1 MLDEL
6 KRRFGWSRKDLSADL
21 TAGLTSGI
29 AAIPDSMA
37 SALLAGI
44 NPLNGLYTMM
54 VATPVAA
61 LFTSSQFMHVSTT
74 GALSLGV
81 GSSLYGIPDDQRLQ
95 AVFVLTLMIGGIQA
109 LMGLLRLG
117 FLVRFVPHAV
127 MTGFLNGVA
136 VLIVVS
142 QLANFTGYRSPYANP
157 LARVLD
163 TALNVRSMVPAVLV
177 VGFAFILLLLAL
189 GRVRR
194 TSQWAMVLAI
204 AGASGV
210 AAFFHSGAVPLV
222 GDVTDV
228 PRSLPG
234 FAVPG
239 FALVLDLV
247 VPAISLSI
255 IGLVQG
261 AGISQGYPNPDG
273 KFPNPSGDFLGQGA
287 ANVATS
293 FFQGMPSGAS
303 ISGTALVVSAGARSR
318 WANVSCGVLI
328 AAIVLLFAGLVKLIA
343 MPALAALL
351 LVVGVRSVKPAAIQ
365 TVWQTG
371 RIPRVVMTLTFA
383 GTLAMPL
390 QYAVLLGVVTAVL
403 LHLFQGANRIRLA
416 ELVPVKDGFP
426 MEQPAPRRLASR
438 RVTVLHPYGSLFYAA
453 AKTLEEMLPT
463 ADGARQAVAILLL
476 RGYDEF
482 GSTMIG
488 VLDRY
493 ARTLQSNGG
502 RLMLAGVS
510 AGVIA
515 QMERTGLIGLIG
527 RDNVFPERPQ
537 WGAAA
542 NQAILAAEAWLES
555 LEPSGNRPAA
565 PGGEAV
571 GSAP

>member
-1 MLDEL
+1 MPMLDDL
-6 KRRFGWSRKDLSADL
+6 RRRFAWDRKDRGADL
-21 TAGLTSGI
+21 TAGLTTGI

-44 NPLNGLYTMM
+44 NPLVGLYTMI
-54 VATPVAA
+54 VATPVGA
-61 LFTSSQFMHVSTT
+61 LVTSSQMMHVSTT

-81 GSSLYGIPDDQRLQ
+81 ASSLYGVPDDQKLQ
-95 AVFVLTLMIGGIQA
+95 AVFLLTLMIGLIQA
-109 LMGLLRLG
+109 AMGLLKMG

-163 TALNVRSMVPAVLV
+163 TALNVGSMVPAVLV
-177 VGFAFILLLLAL
+177 VGFSFILLMIVF
-189 GRVRR
+189 GKIER
-194 TSQWAMVLAI
+194 TSPWAMVLAM

-210 AAFFHSGAVPLV
+210 AALLRSGAVPLV

-228 PRSLPG
+228 PRSLPA

-303 ISGTALVVSAGARSR
+303 ISGTALVVNAGARSR
-318 WANVSCGVLI
+318 WANFSCGVLI
-328 AAIVLLFAGLVKLIA
+328 AAIVLLAADLVKLIA

-351 LVVGVRSVKPAAIQ
+351 LVVGFRSIKPAALR

-371 RIPRVVMTLTFA
+371 RVPRVVMVITFL

-390 QYAVLLGVVTAVL
+390 QYAVLLGVATSVL
-403 LHLFQGANRIRLA
+403 LLQFQGANRIRLV
-416 ELVPVKDGFP
+416 ELVPIKGGFP
-426 MEQPAPRRLASR
+426 MEQPAPRELQSR
-438 RVTVLHPYGSLFYAA
+438 RVTALQPYGSLFYAA
-453 AKTLEEMLPT
+453 ARTFEENLP
-463 ADGARQAVAILLL
+463 AAEEARQAAAIFLF
-476 RGYDEF
+476 RVYD
-482 GSTMIG
+482 
-488 VLDRY
+488 
-493 ARTLQSNGG
+493 
-502 RLMLAGVS
+502 
-510 AGVIA
+510 
-515 QMERTGLIGLIG
+515 
-527 RDNVFPERPQ
+527 
-537 WGAAA
+537 
-542 NQAILAAEAWLES
+542 
-555 LEPSGNRPAA
+555 
-565 PGGEAV
+565 
-571 GSAP
+571 

>member
-1 MLDEL
+1 MLDDL
-6 KRRFGWSRKDLSADL
+6 RRRFAWDRKDRGADL
-21 TAGLTSGI
+21 TAGLTTGI

-44 NPLNGLYTMM
+44 NPLVGLYTMI
-54 VATPVAA
+54 VATPVGA
-61 LFTSSQFMHVSTT
+61 LVTSSQMMHVSTT

-81 GSSLYGIPDDQRLQ
+81 ASSLYGVPDDQKLQ
-95 AVFVLTLMIGGIQA
+95 AVFLLTLMIGLIQA
-109 LMGLLRLG
+109 AMGLLKMG

-163 TALNVRSMVPAVLV
+163 TALNVGSMVPAVLV
-177 VGFAFILLLLAL
+177 VGFSFILLMIVF
-189 GRVRR
+189 GKIER
-194 TSQWAMVLAI
+194 TSPWAMVLAM

-210 AAFFHSGAVPLV
+210 AALLRSGAVPLV

-228 PRSLPG
+228 PRSLPA

-303 ISGTALVVSAGARSR
+303 ISGTALVVNAGARSR
-318 WANVSCGVLI
+318 WANFSCGVLI
-328 AAIVLLFAGLVKLIA
+328 AAIVLLAADLVKLIA

-351 LVVGVRSVKPAAIQ
+351 LVVGFRSIKPAALR

-371 RIPRVVMTLTFA
+371 RVPRVVMVITFL

-390 QYAVLLGVVTAVL
+390 QYAVLLGVATSVL
-403 LHLFQGANRIRLA
+403 LLQFQGANRIRLV
-416 ELVPVKDGFP
+416 ELVPIKGGFP
-426 MEQPAPRRLASR
+426 MEQPAPRELQSR
-438 RVTVLHPYGSLFYAA
+438 RVTALQPYGSLFYAA
-453 AKTLEEMLPT
+453 ARTFEENLP
-463 ADGARQAVAILLL
+463 AAEEARQAAVIFLF

-493 ARTLQSNGG
+493 ARTLQGNGG
-502 RLMLAGVS
+502 RLLMTGVS
-510 AGVIA
+510 KSVLA
-515 QMERTGLIGLIG
+515 QLERTGLIRLIG
-527 RDNVFPERPQ
+527 RDNVFLEQPQ

-542 NQAILAAEAWLES
+542 NQALETAEAWLES
-555 LEPSGNRPAA
+555 LPPAEPPA
-565 PGGEAV
+565 PGA
-571 GSAP
+571 A